1 MKVAGG
7 VAGYAYQQL
16 TGDSG
21 SGAKLGL
28 FKGSV
33 SAVVPNVVYNTV
45 LMHKA
50 MLSTARRAT
59 ATVVRRI
66 Y

>member
-7 VAGYAYQQL
+7 VAGCAYQQL

-28 FKGSV
+28 FQGSV
-33 SAVVPNVVYNTV
+33 FAVVPNVVYNTV

-50 MLSTARRAT
+50 VPLNCTKGHCL
-59 ATVVRRI
+59 VVRRI